1 MIKQE
6 SNQTDQGLPANSL
19 PNCKLQKVAKSHG
32 CQTALPDFYK
42 YIERSNGFNKSGVK
56 SCVQRIIQLMPE
68 A

>member
-42 YIERSNGFNKSGVK
+42 YIERSNEFHKSGV
-56 SCVQRIIQLMPE
+56 
-68 A
+68 